1 MSQGGRGR
9 LLLVSL
15 LVLSGLAVLAPP
27 ALAQCSMC
35 RQVIA
40 QSPEAQRVGAELNRA
55 ILLMFLAPY
64 LVFASFALA
73 LFRVPIGRRLRQVVR
88 VFLLPR

>member
-1 MSQGGRGR
+1 MSEAGRR
-9 LLLVSL
+9 VVFVSF
-15 LVLSGLAVLAPP
+15 LVLSGFAVLATPT
-27 ALAQCSMC
+27 LAQCSMC

-40 QSPEAQRVGAELNRA
+40 QSPEAQRMGAELNRA

-64 LVFASFALA
+64 LVFASFALV
-73 LFRVPIGRRLRQVVR
+73 LFRAPIGRRLRHLVR